1 MNISLQPLFLPFR
14 KNHWLQ
20 IGLILLLVLGLFYL
34 FAFPVFAAD
43 AADSQ
48 NGVTPDTVKS
58 IKSAGF
64 FSGILTYFED
74 ALKHA
79 GTRLQPFA
87 LTLGS
92 FLMMIQIGTTW
103 TLFEGQLRMFELIKE
118 IISFSFILFLI
129 LNFDTLADIF
139 IQGWQFFGG
148 TASGLFVTGTPVEAI
163 TNNPAYS
170 PSGLIDSGWAVVGNV
185 ITSALSIAHPIDS
198 LFILICGMGAYLGLV
213 FMALQVTITLIEYY
227 MVTSLGV
234 ILLPFGMLRYT
245 KFLYSQLV
253 KGFFTFGIKLMTV
266 YFICGLAGNVMTD
279 LGKIMK
285 ANNVQRDAEAIS
297 RASHGILNPEAIQP
311 ILDPSY
317 FQGKVNYGD
326 VLNFMLFYIIMG
338 YLVWKIPNLVSSM
351 VSGSPQMDAGSTL
364 RSAMGGVGMV
374 AAGMA
379 GTAHLA
385 GNVVGTWKA
394 TGAAD
399 GSGGGGGGSS
409 AVQAATS
416 VATGTPGGGGIPLSP
431 DGPTIQ
437 ANGMNVNPK
446 DISDQGNFDLAS
458 RVAADTTGGAGGD
471 SDSSP
476 SESAESTASSKA
488 GSDSSSSGSAESAA
502 SSKDG
507 SDSSPSASAAS
518 AALSKDGS
526 DSSPSESSESPKDGS
541 KDGKFNPWNESEKA
555 AKQAKEGNGAAATSA
570 VAEAAPRNSQSAP
583 SSSWARRAAPSSPEE
598 RAKSSHLGRFARAMV
613 LQGLAGSSL
622 VKHFQHG
629 LQESAYNA
637 SVADQMHNNLHQYL
651 TNPQGYRFHDD
662 GGDV

>member
-20 IGLILLLVLGLFYL
+20 IGLILFLVLGLFYL
-34 FAFPVFAAD
+34 FASPVFAAD

-48 NGVTPDTVKS
+48 NGVTPDTVTS
-58 IKSAGF
+58 IKSSGF
-64 FSGILTYFED
+64 FSGILTYFEG
-74 ALKHA
+74 ALKQA
-79 GTRLQPFA
+79 GKRLQPFA

-148 TASGLFVTGTPVEAI
+148 TASGLFFPGTPVEAI

-266 YFICGLAGNVMTD
+266 YFIAGLAGKVMTD

-285 ANNVQRDAEAIS
+285 ANNVQRDADAIVH
-297 RASHGILNPEAIQP
+297 ASHDILNKESVQL
-311 ILDPSY
+311 ILDPNY
-317 FQGKVNYGD
+317 FKGDVNYGD

-351 VSGSPQMDAGSTL
+351 VFGSPQMDAGSTL

-399 GSGGGGGGSS
+399 GSGGGGGGGNS

-416 VATGTPGGGGIPLSP
+416 VASGTSGGIPLSP
-431 DGPTIQ
+431 DGPASATQ
-437 ANGMNVNPK
+437 ANGMNGTSQN
-446 DISDQGNFDLAS
+446 S
-458 RVAADTTGGAGGD
+458 GGD
-471 SDSSP
+471 SGPSASLDFAASSNSSP
-476 SESAESTASSKA
+476 S
-488 GSDSSSSGSAESAA
+488 DSAA
-502 SSKDG
+502 SSNSG
-507 SDSSPSASAAS
+507 TSDSATSSN
-518 AALSKDGS
+518 DGQS
-526 DSSPSESSESPKDGS
+526 
-541 KDGKFNPWNESEKA
+541 NPGNESEKA
-555 AKQAKEGNGAAATSA
+555 TKQAEEGTNKAGAPASSAASSQA
-570 VAEAAPRNSQSAP
+570 QSAP

-613 LQGLAGSSL
+613 IQGLAGSSL

>member
-20 IGLILLLVLGLFYL
+20 IGLILFLVLGLFYL
-34 FAFPVFAAD
+34 FASPVFAAD

-64 FSGILTYFED
+64 FSGILTYFME

-79 GTRLQPFA
+79 GKRLQPFA

-103 TLFEGQLRMFELIKE
+103 TLYEGQLRMFELIKE

-129 LNFDTLADIF
+129 LNFDTLADTF
-139 IQGWQFFGG
+139 IQGWQYFGG
-148 TASGLFVTGTPVEAI
+148 IASGLFVTGTPVDAI
-163 TNNPAYS
+163 TKNPAYS
-170 PSGLIDSGWAVVGNV
+170 PSGLIDSGWAVVGHV
-185 ITSALSIAHPIDS
+185 ITSALSISHPIDS

-266 YFICGLAGNVMTD
+266 YFITGLAGKVMTD
-279 LGKIMK
+279 LGTIMAAKHEQDTANLIKAASGGMLNDDMAKII
-285 ANNVQRDAEAIS
+285 V
-297 RASHGILNPEAIQP
+297 NPN
-311 ILDPSY
+311 Y
-317 FQGKVNYGD
+317 FKGDVNYGD

-351 VSGSPQMDAGSTL
+351 VSGSPQMDAGLTL

-431 DGPTIQ
+431 DGPVTQ
-437 ANGMNVNPK
+437 ANGMNGTSQN
-446 DISDQGNFDLAS
+446 S
-458 RVAADTTGGAGGD
+458 GGD
-471 SDSSP
+471 SGP
-476 SESAESTASSKA
+476 SASL
-488 GSDSSSSGSAESAA
+488 DSAA
-502 SSKDG
+502 SSNSSPADSVASSNSDT
-507 SDSSPSASAAS
+507 SDSTTSSN
-518 AALSKDGS
+518 DGQS
-526 DSSPSESSESPKDGS
+526 
-541 KDGKFNPWNESEKA
+541 NPENESEKA
-555 AKQAKEGNGAAATSA
+555 TKQAEEGTNKEEAPVSS
-570 VAEAAPRNSQSAP
+570 AAPSSAKAAPSQAQSAP

-598 RAKSSHLGRFARAMV
+598 RAKSSHLGRFVRAMV

>member
-1 MNISLQPLFLPFR
+1 MNIFLQPLFLPFR

-20 IGLILLLVLGLFYL
+20 IGLILFLVLGLFYF
-34 FAFPVFAAD
+34 FAAPVFAAD

-48 NGVTPDTVKS
+48 NGVTPDTVTS
-58 IKSAGF
+58 IKSSGF
-64 FSGILTYFED
+64 FSGILTYFEG
-74 ALKHA
+74 ALKQA
-79 GTRLQPFA
+79 GKRLQPFA

-148 TASGLFVTGTPVEAI
+148 TASGLFFPGTPVEAI

-185 ITSALSIAHPIDS
+185 ITSALSITHPIDS

-266 YFICGLAGNVMTD
+266 YFIAGLAGKVMTD

-285 ANNVQRDAEAIS
+285 ANNVQRDAQAIVH
-297 RASHGILNPEAIQP
+297 ASHDILNEESVKV
-311 ILDPSY
+311 ILDPNY
-317 FQGKVNYGD
+317 FKGDVNYGD

-338 YLVWKIPNLVSSM
+338 YLVWKIPNLVSAM
-351 VSGSPQMDAGSTL
+351 VSGSPQLDAGSVL
-364 RSAMGGVGMV
+364 RSAIGGVGMA
-374 AAGMA
+374 AAGVAGAAA

-385 GNVVGTWKA
+385 GNVAGTWAA
-394 TGAAD
+394 TGAG
-399 GSGGGGGGSS
+399 GSGGAAGAGAGGTS

-416 VATGTPGGGGIPLSP
+416 VSSGTPGGIPLSP

-458 RVAADTTGGAGGD
+458 RIAADTTGGASDD
-471 SDSSP
+471 SDSST
-476 SESAESTASSKA
+476 S
-488 GSDSSSSGSAESAA
+488 ESAA
-502 SSKDG
+502 S
-507 SDSSPSASAAS
+507 
-518 AALSKDGS
+518 
-526 DSSPSESSESPKDGS
+526 S
-541 KDGKFNPWNESEKA
+541 KDGKFNPWNESEKT
-555 AKQAKEGNGAAATSA
+555 AKQAEEGTGATATTAPQGNAPAASSSGSDKPA
-570 VAEAAPRNSQSAP
+570 V
-583 SSSWARRAAPSSPEE
+583 SWARKAAPVSVSQGSDSAKDKDKP
-598 RAKSSHLGRFARAMV
+598 KSSHFRRFARAMV
-613 LQGLAGSSL
+613 LQGLAGSA
-622 VKHFQHG
+622 VVEHFQHG
-629 LQESAYNA
+629 LQESAYHAN
-637 SVADQMHNNLHQYL
+637 VIDQMHHDMHQYL
-651 TNPQGYRFHDD
+651 VDPKGYRFHDD

>member
-34 FAFPVFAAD
+34 FASPVFAAD
-43 AADSQ
+43 AADSS

-79 GTRLQPFA
+79 GKRLQPFA

-103 TLFEGQLRMFELIKE
+103 TLYEGQLRMFELIKE

-129 LNFDTLADIF
+129 LNFDTLADTF

-399 GSGGGGGGSS
+399 GSGGGGGGGSS

-416 VATGTPGGGGIPLSP
+416 VSTGTPGGGGIPLSP
-431 DGPTIQ
+431 EGPTIQ
-437 ANGMNVNPK
+437 ANGMNVNAK

-476 SESAESTASSKA
+476 SESAESAASSKN
-488 GSDSSSSGSAESAA
+488 GSDSSPSASAESVA

-507 SDSSPSASAAS
+507 SDSSPSKSAESAAS
-518 AALSKDGS
+518 
-526 DSSPSESSESPKDGS
+526 SE
-541 KDGKFNPWNESEKA
+541 DGKFNPWNESEKA

-583 SSSWARRAAPSSPEE
+583 STSWARRAAPSSPEE

>member
-20 IGLILLLVLGLFYL
+20 VSLILLVILGLCYF
-34 FAFPVFAAD
+34 FAFPAFAAD
-43 AADSQ
+43 PPSDGGA
-48 NGVTPDTVKS
+48 NPDTVKAIES
-58 IKSAGF
+58 SGF
-64 FSGILTYFED
+64 FSGILTYFMD
-74 ALKHA
+74 ALKQA
-79 GTRLQPFA
+79 GKRLQPFA

-103 TLFEGQLRMFELIKE
+103 TLYEGQLRMFELIKE

-129 LNFDTLADIF
+129 LNFDTLADTF

-148 TASGLFVTGTPVEAI
+148 IASGLFVTGTPVDAM
-163 TNNPAYS
+163 TKNPAYD
-170 PSGLIDSGWAVVGNV
+170 PSGLIDSGWAVVGHV
-185 ITSALSIAHPIDS
+185 ITSALSITHPIDS

-266 YFICGLAGNVMTD
+266 YFICGLAGHVMTG
-279 LGKIMK
+279 LGKIMV
-285 ANNVQRDAEAIS
+285 AQHEQATADRIVA
-297 RASHGILNPEAIQP
+297 ASGGMLNDDIAKIIVNP
-311 ILDPSY
+311 DY
-317 FQGKVNYGD
+317 FDKSVNYGD

-338 YLVWKIPNLVSSM
+338 YLVWKIPNLVSAM
-351 VSGSPQMDAGSTL
+351 VSGSPQMDAGSVL
-364 RSAMGGVGMV
+364 RSAIGGAGMV
-374 AAGMA
+374 AAGIA

-385 GNVVGTWKA
+385 GNVAGTWAA
-394 TGAAD
+394 TGT
-399 GSGGGGGGSS
+399 GSSGGAAGAAGGAGAGGTS

-416 VATGTPGGGGIPLSP
+416 VSPGTPGGIPLSP

-446 DISDQGNFDLAS
+446 NISD
-458 RVAADTTGGAGGD
+458 
-471 SDSSP
+471 
-476 SESAESTASSKA
+476 
-488 GSDSSSSGSAESAA
+488 
-502 SSKDG
+502 
-507 SDSSPSASAAS
+507 
-518 AALSKDGS
+518 
-526 DSSPSESSESPKDGS
+526 
-541 KDGKFNPWNESEKA
+541 
-555 AKQAKEGNGAAATSA
+555 
-570 VAEAAPRNSQSAP
+570 EAAPRNSQSAP

>member
-20 IGLILLLVLGLFYL
+20 VALILLVILGLCYF
-34 FAFPVFAAD
+34 FAFPAFAAD
-43 AADSQ
+43 TPSDGGA
-48 NGVTPDTVKS
+48 NPDTVKAIES
-58 IKSAGF
+58 SGF
-64 FSGILTYFED
+64 FSGILTYFMD
-74 ALKHA
+74 ALKQA
-79 GTRLQPFA
+79 GKRLQPFA

-103 TLFEGQLRMFELIKE
+103 TLYEGQLRMFELIKE

-129 LNFDTLADIF
+129 LNFDTLADTF

-148 TASGLFVTGTPVEAI
+148 IASGLFVTGTPVDAM
-163 TNNPAYS
+163 TKNPAYD
-170 PSGLIDSGWAVVGNV
+170 PSGLIDSGWAVVGHV
-185 ITSALSIAHPIDS
+185 ITSALSISHPIDS

-266 YFICGLAGNVMTD
+266 YFICGLAGHVMTG
-279 LGKIMK
+279 LGKIMV
-285 ANNVQRDAEAIS
+285 AQHEQ
-297 RASHGILNPEAIQP
+297 ASADRIVAASGGMLNKDIAKIIVNP
-311 ILDPSY
+311 DY
-317 FQGKVNYGD
+317 FDKSVNYGD

-351 VSGSPQMDAGSTL
+351 VSGSPQMDAGSAL
-364 RSAMGGVGMV
+364 RSAMGGAGMV
-374 AAGMA
+374 AAGVA

-399 GSGGGGGGSS
+399 GSGGGGSGGTS

-416 VATGTPGGGGIPLSP
+416 VSPGTPGGIPLSP
-431 DGPTIQ
+431 DGPATQ
-437 ANGMNVNPK
+437 ANGMNGTSQN
-446 DISDQGNFDLAS
+446 S
-458 RVAADTTGGAGGD
+458 GGD
-471 SDSSP
+471 SGP
-476 SESAESTASSKA
+476 SASL
-488 GSDSSSSGSAESAA
+488 DSAA
-502 SSKDG
+502 SSN
-507 SDSSPSASAAS
+507 SSPADSAAS
-518 AALSKDGS
+518 SNSDTS
-526 DSSPSESSESPKDGS
+526 DSTTSSNDGQS
-541 KDGKFNPWNESEKA
+541 NPENESEKA
-555 AKQAKEGNGAAATSA
+555 TKQTEEGTNKEEAPVSSAASSSAK
-570 VAEAAPRNSQSAP
+570 AAPSQAQSAP
-583 SSSWARRAAPSSPEE
+583 SSSWARRAAPSSPED

>member
-34 FAFPVFAAD
+34 FASPVFAAD
-43 AADSQ
+43 AADSS

-64 FSGILTYFED
+64 FSGVLTYFED

-79 GTRLQPFA
+79 GKRLQPFA

-129 LNFDTLADIF
+129 LNFDTLADTF

-399 GSGGGGGGSS
+399 GSGDGGGGGSS

-416 VATGTPGGGGIPLSP
+416 VSTGTPGGGGIPLSP
-431 DGPTIQ
+431 EGPTIQ

-446 DISDQGNFDLAS
+446 NISEQGNFDLAS

-476 SESAESTASSKA
+476 SGSAESAASSKG
-488 GSDSSSSGSAESAA
+488 GSDSSPSASAESAA

-507 SDSSPSASAAS
+507 SDSSPSASAES
-518 AALSKDGS
+518 AA
-526 DSSPSESSESPKDGS
+526 SSE
-541 KDGKFNPWNESEKA
+541 DGKFNPWNESEKA
-555 AKQAKEGNGAAATSA
+555 AKQAKEGNGAAATPA
-570 VAEAAPRNSQSAP
+570 VAQAAPRNSQSAP
-583 SSSWARRAAPSSPEE
+583 STSWARRAAPSSPEE

>member
-20 IGLILLLVLGLFYL
+20 IGLILLVLGLFYL
-34 FAFPVFAAD
+34 FASPVFAAD

-64 FSGILTYFED
+64 FSGILTYFEG
-74 ALKHA
+74 ALKDA
-79 GTRLQPFA
+79 GKRLQPFA

-103 TLFEGQLRMFELIKE
+103 TLYEGQLRMFELIKE

-148 TASGLFVTGTPVEAI
+148 TASGLFFPGTPVEAI

-266 YFICGLAGNVMTD
+266 YFICGLAGKVMTD

-285 ANNVQRDAEAIS
+285 ANNVQRDADAIVH
-297 RASHGILNPEAIQP
+297 ASQGILNKESVKV
-311 ILDPSY
+311 ILDPNY
-317 FQGKVNYGD
+317 FKGDVNYGD

-399 GSGGGGGGSS
+399 GSGGGGGGGSS

-458 RVAADTTGGAGGD
+458 RIASDTTGGAGGD

-476 SESAESTASSKA
+476 SESAESAASSKG

-502 SSKDG
+502 SS
-507 SDSSPSASAAS
+507 
-518 AALSKDGS
+518 
-526 DSSPSESSESPKDGS
+526 KDGS

-555 AKQAKEGNGAAATSA
+555 AKQAKEGNGAAATPA

-598 RAKSSHLGRFARAMV
+598 RAKSSHFGRFARAMV

>member
-20 IGLILLLVLGLFYL
+20 VALILLVILGLCYF
-34 FAFPVFAAD
+34 FAFPAFAAD
-43 AADSQ
+43 TPSDGGA
-48 NGVTPDTVKS
+48 NPDTVKAIES
-58 IKSAGF
+58 SGF
-64 FSGILTYFED
+64 FSGILTYFMD
-74 ALKHA
+74 ALKQA
-79 GTRLQPFA
+79 GKRLQPFA

-103 TLFEGQLRMFELIKE
+103 TLYEGQLRMFELIKE

-129 LNFDTLADIF
+129 LNFDTLADTF

-148 TASGLFVTGTPVEAI
+148 IASGLFVTGTPVDAM
-163 TNNPAYS
+163 TQNPAYD
-170 PSGLIDSGWAVVGNV
+170 PSGLIDSGWAVVGHV
-185 ITSALSIAHPIDS
+185 ITSALSISHPIDS

-266 YFICGLAGNVMTD
+266 YFICGLAGHVMTG
-279 LGKIMK
+279 LGKIMVAQHEQAT
-285 ANNVQRDAEAIS
+285 ANRIVA
-297 RASHGILNPEAIQP
+297 ASGGMLNEDMAKIIVNP
-311 ILDPSY
+311 DY
-317 FQGKVNYGD
+317 FDKSVNYGD

-338 YLVWKIPNLVSSM
+338 YLVWKIPNLVSAM
-351 VSGSPQMDAGSTL
+351 VSGSPQMDAGSVL
-364 RSAMGGVGMV
+364 RSAIGGAGMV
-374 AAGMA
+374 AAGVA
-379 GTAHLA
+379 GAAHVA
-385 GNVVGTWKA
+385 GNVAGTWAA
-394 TGAAD
+394 TGVG
-399 GSGGGGGGSS
+399 GSGGAGGAGAGGNS

-416 VATGTPGGGGIPLSP
+416 VSPGTSGTPGGIPLSP

-437 ANGMNVNPK
+437 ANGMNANPK

-458 RVAADTTGGAGGD
+458 RIASDTTGGAGGD
-471 SDSSP
+471 SDSST
-476 SESAESTASSKA
+476 S
-488 GSDSSSSGSAESAA
+488 ESAA

-507 SDSSPSASAAS
+507 
-518 AALSKDGS
+518 
-526 DSSPSESSESPKDGS
+526 
-541 KDGKFNPWNESEKA
+541 KFNPLNESEKT
-555 AKQAKEGNGAAATSA
+555 AKQAEEGTGATATTASVAAPAAAK
-570 VAEAAPRNSQSAP
+570 AAPSQAKSAP

-598 RAKSSHLGRFARAMV
+598 RARSSHLGRFARAMV
-613 LQGLAGSSL
+613 LQGLAGSGL

-637 SVADQMHNNLHQYL
+637 GVADQIHNNLHEYL

>member
-20 IGLILLLVLGLFYL
+20 IGLILFLVLGLFYL
-34 FAFPVFAAD
+34 FASPVFAAD

-48 NGVTPDTVKS
+48 NGVTPDTVTS

-64 FSGILTYFED
+64 FSGILTYFEG
-74 ALKHA
+74 ALKDA
-79 GTRLQPFA
+79 GKRLQPFA

-103 TLFEGQLRMFELIKE
+103 TLYEGQLRMFELIKE

-129 LNFDTLADIF
+129 LNFDTLADTF

-148 TASGLFVTGTPVEAI
+148 IASGLFFPGTPVEAI

-266 YFICGLAGNVMTD
+266 YFIAGLAGKVMTD

-297 RASHGILNPEAIQP
+297 RASHGILSPEAVQP

-351 VSGSPQMDAGSTL
+351 VSGSPQMDAGSAL
-364 RSAMGGVGMV
+364 RSAMGGAGMV

-399 GSGGGGGGSS
+399 GSGGGGSGGTS

-416 VATGTPGGGGIPLSP
+416 VSPGTPGGIPLSP
-431 DGPTIQ
+431 DGPATQ
-437 ANGMNVNPK
+437 ANGMNGTSQN
-446 DISDQGNFDLAS
+446 S
-458 RVAADTTGGAGGD
+458 GGD
-471 SDSSP
+471 SGP
-476 SESAESTASSKA
+476 SASL
-488 GSDSSSSGSAESAA
+488 DSAA
-502 SSKDG
+502 SSN
-507 SDSSPSASAAS
+507 SSPADSAAS
-518 AALSKDGS
+518 SNSDTS
-526 DSSPSESSESPKDGS
+526 DSTTSSNDGQS
-541 KDGKFNPWNESEKA
+541 NPENESEKA
-555 AKQAKEGNGAAATSA
+555 TKQAEEGTNKEEAPVSS
-570 VAEAAPRNSQSAP
+570 AAPSSAKAAPSQAQSAP
-583 SSSWARRAAPSSPEE
+583 PSSWARRAAPSSPEE

>member
-1 MNISLQPLFLPFR
+1 MNISFQPLFLPFR

-20 IGLILLLVLGLFYL
+20 IGLILFLVLGLFYL
-34 FAFPVFAAD
+34 FASPVFAAD

-48 NGVTPDTVKS
+48 NGVTPDTVTS
-58 IKSAGF
+58 IKSSGF
-64 FSGILTYFED
+64 FSGILTYFEE
-74 ALKHA
+74 ALKQA
-79 GTRLQPFA
+79 GKRLQPFA

-148 TASGLFVTGTPVEAI
+148 TASGLFFPGTPVEAI

-266 YFICGLAGNVMTD
+266 YFIAGLAGKVMTD

-285 ANNVQRDAEAIS
+285 ANNVQRDADAIVH
-297 RASHGILNPEAIQP
+297 ASQGILNKESVQV
-311 ILDPSY
+311 ILDPNY
-317 FQGKVNYGD
+317 FKGDVNYGD

-338 YLVWKIPNLVSSM
+338 YLVWKIPNLVSAM
-351 VSGSPQMDAGSTL
+351 VSGSPQMDAGSVL
-364 RSAMGGVGMV
+364 RSAIGGAGMV
-374 AAGMA
+374 AAGIA

-385 GNVVGTWKA
+385 GNVAGTWAA
-394 TGAAD
+394 TGT
-399 GSGGGGGGSS
+399 GSSGGAAGAAGGAGAGGTS

-416 VATGTPGGGGIPLSP
+416 VSPGTPGGIPLSP

-437 ANGMNVNPK
+437 ANGMNINPK

-458 RVAADTTGGAGGD
+458 RIAADTTGGAGDD
-471 SDSSP
+471 SDSST
-476 SESAESTASSKA
+476 S
-488 GSDSSSSGSAESAA
+488 ESAA
-502 SSKDG
+502 S
-507 SDSSPSASAAS
+507 
-518 AALSKDGS
+518 
-526 DSSPSESSESPKDGS
+526 S
-541 KDGKFNPWNESEKA
+541 KDGKFNPWNESEKLS
-555 AKQAKEGNGAAATSA
+555 KQIEEGTGATVTTASAAAPAPQGNATAASSSGTDKPA
-570 VAEAAPRNSQSAP
+570 V
-583 SSSWARRAAPSSPEE
+583 SWARKPAPVSQGSDSAKDKDKP
-598 RAKSSHLGRFARAMV
+598 KSSHFGRFARAMV
-613 LQGLAGSSL
+613 LQGVAGSGL
-622 VKHFQHG
+622 VQHFQHG
-629 LQESAYNA
+629 LQESAYHAN
-637 SVADQMHNNLHQYL
+637 VVDQMYYDMHQYL
-651 TNPQGYRFHDD
+651 VDPKGYRFHDD

>member
-20 IGLILLLVLGLFYL
+20 IGLILFLVLGLFYL
-34 FAFPVFAAD
+34 FASPVFAAD

-64 FSGILTYFED
+64 FSGILTYFME

-79 GTRLQPFA
+79 GKRLQPFA

-103 TLFEGQLRMFELIKE
+103 TLYEGQLRMFELIKE

-129 LNFDTLADIF
+129 LNFDTLADTF
-139 IQGWQFFGG
+139 IQGWQYFGG
-148 TASGLFVTGTPVEAI
+148 IASGLFVTGTPVDAI
-163 TNNPAYS
+163 TKNPAYS
-170 PSGLIDSGWAVVGNV
+170 PSGLIDSGWAVVGHV
-185 ITSALSIAHPIDS
+185 ITSALSISHPIDS

-266 YFICGLAGNVMTD
+266 YFITGLAGKVMTD
-279 LGKIMK
+279 LGTIMAAKHEQDTANLIKAASGGMLNDDMAKII
-285 ANNVQRDAEAIS
+285 V
-297 RASHGILNPEAIQP
+297 NPN
-311 ILDPSY
+311 Y
-317 FQGKVNYGD
+317 FKGDVNYGD

-431 DGPTIQ
+431 DGPVTQ
-437 ANGMNVNPK
+437 ANGMNGTSQN
-446 DISDQGNFDLAS
+446 S
-458 RVAADTTGGAGGD
+458 GGD
-471 SDSSP
+471 SGP
-476 SESAESTASSKA
+476 SASL
-488 GSDSSSSGSAESAA
+488 DSAA
-502 SSKDG
+502 SSNSSPADSVASSNSDT
-507 SDSSPSASAAS
+507 SDSTTSSN
-518 AALSKDGS
+518 DGQS
-526 DSSPSESSESPKDGS
+526 
-541 KDGKFNPWNESEKA
+541 NPENESEKA
-555 AKQAKEGNGAAATSA
+555 TKQAEEGTNKEEAPVSS
-570 VAEAAPRNSQSAP
+570 AAPSSAKAAPSQAQSAP

-598 RAKSSHLGRFARAMV
+598 RAKSSHLGRFVRAMV

>member
-20 IGLILLLVLGLFYL
+20 VSLILLVILGLCYF
-34 FAFPVFAAD
+34 FAFPAFAAD
-43 AADSQ
+43 TPTDGGA
-48 NGVTPDTVKS
+48 NPDTVKAIES
-58 IKSAGF
+58 SGF
-64 FSGILTYFED
+64 FSGILTYFMD
-74 ALKHA
+74 ALKQA
-79 GTRLQPFA
+79 GKRLQPFA

-103 TLFEGQLRMFELIKE
+103 TLYEGQLRMFELIKE

-129 LNFDTLADIF
+129 LNFDTLADTF

-148 TASGLFVTGTPVEAI
+148 IASGLFVTGTPVEAM
-163 TNNPAYS
+163 TKNPAYD
-170 PSGLIDSGWAVVGNV
+170 PSGLIDSGWAVVGHV
-185 ITSALSIAHPIDS
+185 ITSALSISHPIDS

-266 YFICGLAGNVMTD
+266 YFICGLAGHVMTG
-279 LGKIMK
+279 LGKIMVAK
-285 ANNVQRDAEAIS
+285 HEQATSDSIVA
-297 RASHGILNPEAIQP
+297 ASGGMLNDDIAKIIVNP
-311 ILDPSY
+311 DY
-317 FQGKVNYGD
+317 FDKSVNYGD

-338 YLVWKIPNLVSSM
+338 YLVWKIPNLVSAM
-351 VSGSPQMDAGSTL
+351 VSGSPQMDAGSVL
-364 RSAMGGVGMV
+364 RSAIGGAGMV
-374 AAGMA
+374 AAGVAGAAA

-385 GNVVGTWKA
+385 GNVAGTWAA
-394 TGAAD
+394 TGAS
-399 GSGGGGGGSS
+399 GSGGGDNS

-416 VATGTPGGGGIPLSP
+416 VASGTSGGIPLSP
-431 DGPTIQ
+431 DGPATQ
-437 ANGMNVNPK
+437 ANGMNGTSQN
-446 DISDQGNFDLAS
+446 S
-458 RVAADTTGGAGGD
+458 GGD
-471 SDSSP
+471 SGP
-476 SESAESTASSKA
+476 SASL
-488 GSDSSSSGSAESAA
+488 DSAA
-502 SSKDG
+502 SSN
-507 SDSSPSASAAS
+507 SSPADSAAS
-518 AALSKDGS
+518 SNSGTS
-526 DSSPSESSESPKDGS
+526 DSAASSNSGTSDSATSSNDGQS
-541 KDGKFNPWNESEKA
+541 NPGNESEKA
-555 AKQAKEGNGAAATSA
+555 TKQAEEGTNKAGAPASS
-570 VAEAAPRNSQSAP
+570 AAPSSAKAAPSQAQSAS

>member
-20 IGLILLLVLGLFYL
+20 IGLILFLVLGLFYL
-34 FAFPVFAAD
+34 FASPVFAAD

-48 NGVTPDTVKS
+48 NGVTPDTVTS
-58 IKSAGF
+58 IKSSGF
-64 FSGILTYFED
+64 FSGILTYFEG
-74 ALKHA
+74 ALKQA
-79 GTRLQPFA
+79 GKRLQPFA

-148 TASGLFVTGTPVEAI
+148 TASGLFFPGTPVEAI

-170 PSGLIDSGWAVVGNV
+170 PSGLIDSGWAVVGHV
-185 ITSALSIAHPIDS
+185 ITSALSISHPIDS

-266 YFICGLAGNVMTD
+266 YFIAGLAGKVMTD

-285 ANNVQRDAEAIS
+285 ANNVQRDADAIVH
-297 RASHGILNPEAIQP
+297 ASHDILNKESVQL
-311 ILDPSY
+311 ILDPNY
-317 FQGKVNYGD
+317 FKGDVNYGD

-338 YLVWKIPNLVSSM
+338 YLVWKIPNLVSAM
-351 VSGSPQMDAGSTL
+351 VSGSPQMDARGVL
-364 RSAMGGVGMV
+364 GSAMAGAGLV
-374 AAGMA
+374 AAGVA

-385 GNVVGTWKA
+385 GNVAGTWAA
-394 TGAAD
+394 TGAG
-399 GSGGGGGGSS
+399 GSGGVAGAAGGTGGGGTS

-416 VATGTPGGGGIPLSP
+416 VSSATPGGGGIPLSP

-437 ANGMNVNPK
+437 ANGMNINPK
-446 DISDQGNFDLAS
+446 NISDQGNFDLAS
-458 RVAADTTGGAGGD
+458 RVAADTTGGASGD
-471 SDSSP
+471 SDSSTF
-476 SESAESTASSKA
+476 ES
-488 GSDSSSSGSAESAA
+488 ESAA
-502 SSKDG
+502 S
-507 SDSSPSASAAS
+507 
-518 AALSKDGS
+518 
-526 DSSPSESSESPKDGS
+526 S

-555 AKQAKEGNGAAATSA
+555 AKKAEEGTGATATTASP
-570 VAEAAPRNSQSAP
+570 AAPAP
-583 SSSWARRAAPSSPEE
+583 QGNAPAASSSGSDKPAVSWARKAAPVSQGSDSAKDKDKP
-598 RAKSSHLGRFARAMV
+598 KSSHFGRFARAMV
-613 LQGLAGSSL
+613 LQGLAGSGL
-622 VKHFQHG
+622 VQHFQHG
-629 LQESAYNA
+629 LQESAYHAN
-637 SVADQMHNNLHQYL
+637 VVDQMHYDMHQYL
-651 TNPQGYRFHDD
+651 VDPKGYKFHDD

>member
-20 IGLILLLVLGLFYL
+20 VSLILLVILGLCYF
-34 FAFPVFAAD
+34 FAFPAFAAD
-43 AADSQ
+43 TPTDGGA
-48 NGVTPDTVKS
+48 NPDTVKAIES
-58 IKSAGF
+58 SGF
-64 FSGILTYFED
+64 FSGILTYFMD
-74 ALKHA
+74 ALKQA
-79 GTRLQPFA
+79 GKRLQPFA

-103 TLFEGQLRMFELIKE
+103 TLYEGQLRMFELIKE

-129 LNFDTLADIF
+129 LNFDTLADTF

-148 TASGLFVTGTPVEAI
+148 IASGLFVTGTPVEAM
-163 TNNPAYS
+163 TKNPAYD
-170 PSGLIDSGWAVVGNV
+170 PSGLIDSGWAVVGHV
-185 ITSALSIAHPIDS
+185 ITSALSISHPIDS

-266 YFICGLAGNVMTD
+266 YFICGLAGHVMTG
-279 LGKIMK
+279 LGKIMVAK
-285 ANNVQRDAEAIS
+285 HEQATSDSIVA
-297 RASHGILNPEAIQP
+297 ASGGMLNDDIAKIIVNP
-311 ILDPSY
+311 DY
-317 FQGKVNYGD
+317 FDKSVNYGD

-338 YLVWKIPNLVSSM
+338 YLVWKIPNLVSAM
-351 VSGSPQMDAGSTL
+351 VSGSPQMDAGSVL
-364 RSAMGGVGMV
+364 RSAIGGAGMV
-374 AAGMA
+374 AAGVAGAAA

-385 GNVVGTWKA
+385 GNVAGTWAA
-394 TGAAD
+394 TGAS
-399 GSGGGGGGSS
+399 GSGGGDNS

-416 VATGTPGGGGIPLSP
+416 VASGTSGGIPLSP
-431 DGPTIQ
+431 DGPATQ
-437 ANGMNVNPK
+437 ANGMNGTSQN
-446 DISDQGNFDLAS
+446 S
-458 RVAADTTGGAGGD
+458 GGD
-471 SDSSP
+471 SGP
-476 SESAESTASSKA
+476 SASL
-488 GSDSSSSGSAESAA
+488 DSAA
-502 SSKDG
+502 SSN
-507 SDSSPSASAAS
+507 SSPADSVASSNSDTSDSAAS
-518 AALSKDGS
+518 SNSGTS
-526 DSSPSESSESPKDGS
+526 DSATSSNDGQS
-541 KDGKFNPWNESEKA
+541 NPGNESEKA
-555 AKQAKEGNGAAATSA
+555 TKQAEEGTNKAGTPASS
-570 VAEAAPRNSQSAP
+570 AAPSSAKAAPSQAQSAS

>member
-20 IGLILLLVLGLFYL
+20 VSLILLVILGLCYF
-34 FAFPVFAAD
+34 FAFPAFAAD
-43 AADSQ
+43 TPTDGGA
-48 NGVTPDTVKS
+48 NPDTVKAIES
-58 IKSAGF
+58 SGF
-64 FSGILTYFED
+64 FSGILTYFMD
-74 ALKHA
+74 ALKQA
-79 GTRLQPFA
+79 GKRLQPFA

-103 TLFEGQLRMFELIKE
+103 TLYEGQLRMFELIKE

-129 LNFDTLADIF
+129 LNFDTLADTF

-148 TASGLFVTGTPVEAI
+148 IASGLFVTGTPVEAM
-163 TNNPAYS
+163 TKNPAYD
-170 PSGLIDSGWAVVGNV
+170 PSGLIDSGWAVVGHV
-185 ITSALSIAHPIDS
+185 ITSALSISHPIDS

-266 YFICGLAGNVMTD
+266 YFICGLAGHVMTG
-279 LGKIMK
+279 LGKIMVAK
-285 ANNVQRDAEAIS
+285 HEQATSDSIVA
-297 RASHGILNPEAIQP
+297 ASGGMLNDDIAKIIVNP
-311 ILDPSY
+311 DY
-317 FQGKVNYGD
+317 FDKSVNYGD

-338 YLVWKIPNLVSSM
+338 YLVWKIPNLVSAM
-351 VSGSPQMDAGSTL
+351 VSGSPQMDAGSVL
-364 RSAMGGVGMV
+364 RSAIGGAGMV
-374 AAGMA
+374 AAGVAGAAA

-385 GNVVGTWKA
+385 GNVAGTWAA
-394 TGAAD
+394 TGAS
-399 GSGGGGGGSS
+399 GSGGGDNS

-416 VATGTPGGGGIPLSP
+416 VASGTSGGIPLSP
-431 DGPTIQ
+431 DGPATQ
-437 ANGMNVNPK
+437 ANGMNGTSQN
-446 DISDQGNFDLAS
+446 S
-458 RVAADTTGGAGGD
+458 GGD
-471 SDSSP
+471 SGP
-476 SESAESTASSKA
+476 SASL
-488 GSDSSSSGSAESAA
+488 DSAA
-502 SSKDG
+502 SSN
-507 SDSSPSASAAS
+507 SSPADSAAS
-518 AALSKDGS
+518 SNSDTS
-526 DSSPSESSESPKDGS
+526 DSAASSNSGTSDSATSSNDGQS
-541 KDGKFNPWNESEKA
+541 NPGNESEKA
-555 AKQAKEGNGAAATSA
+555 TKQAEEGTNKAGAPASS
-570 VAEAAPRNSQSAP
+570 AAPSSAKAAPSQAQSAS

>member
-20 IGLILLLVLGLFYL
+20 VSLILLVILGLCYF
-34 FAFPVFAAD
+34 FAFPAFAAD
-43 AADSQ
+43 TPTDGGA
-48 NGVTPDTVKS
+48 NPDTVKAIES
-58 IKSAGF
+58 SGF
-64 FSGILTYFED
+64 FSGILTYFMD
-74 ALKHA
+74 ALKQA
-79 GTRLQPFA
+79 GKRLQPFA

-103 TLFEGQLRMFELIKE
+103 TLYEGQLRMFELIKE

-129 LNFDTLADIF
+129 LNFDTLADTF

-148 TASGLFVTGTPVEAI
+148 IASGLFVTGTPVEAM
-163 TNNPAYS
+163 TKNPAYD
-170 PSGLIDSGWAVVGNV
+170 PSGLIDSGWAVVGHV
-185 ITSALSIAHPIDS
+185 ITSALSISHPIDS

-266 YFICGLAGNVMTD
+266 YFICGLAGHVMTG
-279 LGKIMK
+279 LGKIMVAK
-285 ANNVQRDAEAIS
+285 HEQATSDSIVA
-297 RASHGILNPEAIQP
+297 ASGGMLNDDIAKIIVNP
-311 ILDPSY
+311 DY
-317 FQGKVNYGD
+317 FDKSVNYGD

-338 YLVWKIPNLVSSM
+338 YLVWKIPNLVSAM
-351 VSGSPQMDAGSTL
+351 VSGSPQMDAGSVL
-364 RSAMGGVGMV
+364 RSAIGGAGMV
-374 AAGMA
+374 AAGVAGAAA

-385 GNVVGTWKA
+385 GNVAGTWAA
-394 TGAAD
+394 TGAS
-399 GSGGGGGGSS
+399 GSGGGDNS

-416 VATGTPGGGGIPLSP
+416 VASGTSGGIPLSP
-431 DGPTIQ
+431 DGPATQ
-437 ANGMNVNPK
+437 ANGMNGTSQN
-446 DISDQGNFDLAS
+446 S
-458 RVAADTTGGAGGD
+458 GGD
-471 SDSSP
+471 SGP
-476 SESAESTASSKA
+476 SASL
-488 GSDSSSSGSAESAA
+488 DSAA
-502 SSKDG
+502 SSN
-507 SDSSPSASAAS
+507 SSPADSAAS
-518 AALSKDGS
+518 SNSGTS
-526 DSSPSESSESPKDGS
+526 DSATSSNDGQS
-541 KDGKFNPWNESEKA
+541 NPGNESEKA
-555 AKQAKEGNGAAATSA
+555 TKQAEEGTNKAGAPASS
-570 VAEAAPRNSQSAP
+570 AAPSSAKAAPSQAQSAS

>member
-1 MNISLQPLFLPFR
+1 MNISFQPLFLPFR

-20 IGLILLLVLGLFYL
+20 IGLILFLVLGLFYL
-34 FAFPVFAAD
+34 FASPVFAAD

-48 NGVTPDTVKS
+48 NGVTPDTVTS
-58 IKSAGF
+58 IKSSGF
-64 FSGILTYFED
+64 FSGILTYFEE
-74 ALKHA
+74 ALKQA
-79 GTRLQPFA
+79 GKRLQPFA

-148 TASGLFVTGTPVEAI
+148 TASGLFFPGTPVEAI

-266 YFICGLAGNVMTD
+266 YFIAGLAGKVMTD

-285 ANNVQRDAEAIS
+285 ANNVQRDADAIVH
-297 RASHGILNPEAIQP
+297 ASQGILNKESVQV
-311 ILDPSY
+311 ILDPNY
-317 FQGKVNYGD
+317 FKGDVNYGD

-338 YLVWKIPNLVSSM
+338 YLVWKIPNLVSAM
-351 VSGSPQMDAGSTL
+351 VSGSPQMDAGSVL
-364 RSAMGGVGMV
+364 RSAIGGAGMV
-374 AAGMA
+374 AAGIA

-385 GNVVGTWKA
+385 GNVAGTWAA
-394 TGAAD
+394 TGAG
-399 GSGGGGGGSS
+399 GSGGAAGGAGAGGNS

-416 VATGTPGGGGIPLSP
+416 VSPGTPGTPGGIPLSP

-437 ANGMNVNPK
+437 DNGMNVNPK

-458 RVAADTTGGAGGD
+458 RIAADTTGGAGSD
-471 SDSSP
+471 SDSST
-476 SESAESTASSKA
+476 S
-488 GSDSSSSGSAESAA
+488 ESAA
-502 SSKDG
+502 S
-507 SDSSPSASAAS
+507 
-518 AALSKDGS
+518 
-526 DSSPSESSESPKDGS
+526 S
-541 KDGKFNPWNESEKA
+541 KDGKFNPWNESEKTTKQAEEGTGATATTASAAAPAA
-555 AKQAKEGNGAAATSA
+555 AKAAPSQAK
-570 VAEAAPRNSQSAP
+570 SAP
-583 SSSWARRAAPSSPEE
+583 PSSWARRAAPSSPEE
-598 RAKSSHLGRFARAMV
+598 RARSSHLGRFARAMV
-613 LQGLAGSSL
+613 LQGLAGSGL

-637 SVADQMHNNLHQYL
+637 GVADQIHNNLHEYL

>member
-20 IGLILLLVLGLFYL
+20 IGLMLFLVLGLFYL
-34 FAFPVFAAD
+34 FASPVFAAD

-48 NGVTPDTVKS
+48 NSVTPDTVTS
-58 IKSAGF
+58 IKSSGF
-64 FSGILTYFED
+64 FSGILTYFEG
-74 ALKHA
+74 ALKQA
-79 GTRLQPFA
+79 GKRLQPFA

-148 TASGLFVTGTPVEAI
+148 TASGLFFPGTPVEAI

-185 ITSALSIAHPIDS
+185 ITSALSISHPIDS

-266 YFICGLAGNVMTD
+266 YFIAGLAGKVMTD

-285 ANNVQRDAEAIS
+285 ADQTQRTAQGIADAS
-297 RASHGILNPEAIQP
+297 QGILNAESVKLVI
-311 ILDPSY
+311 DPDY
-317 FQGKVNYGD
+317 FKGNVDYGD

-338 YLVWKIPNLVSSM
+338 YLVWKIPNLVSAM
-351 VSGSPQMDAGSTL
+351 VSGSPQMDAGSVL
-364 RSAMGGVGMV
+364 RSAIGGAGMV
-374 AAGMA
+374 AAGVAGAAA

-385 GNVVGTWKA
+385 GNVAGTWAA
-394 TGAAD
+394 TGAS
-399 GSGGGGGGSS
+399 GSGGGDNS

-416 VATGTPGGGGIPLSP
+416 VASGTSGGIPLSP
-431 DGPTIQ
+431 DGPATQ
-437 ANGMNVNPK
+437 ANGMNGTSQN
-446 DISDQGNFDLAS
+446 S
-458 RVAADTTGGAGGD
+458 GGD
-471 SDSSP
+471 SGP
-476 SESAESTASSKA
+476 SASL
-488 GSDSSSSGSAESAA
+488 DSAA
-502 SSKDG
+502 SSN
-507 SDSSPSASAAS
+507 SSPADSAAS
-518 AALSKDGS
+518 SNSDTS
-526 DSSPSESSESPKDGS
+526 DSAASSNSGTSDSATSSNDGQS
-541 KDGKFNPWNESEKA
+541 NPGNESEKA
-555 AKQAKEGNGAAATSA
+555 TKQAEEGTKKAGAPASS
-570 VAEAAPRNSQSAP
+570 AAPSSAKAAPSQAQSAS

>member
-20 IGLILLLVLGLFYL
+20 IGLILFLVLGLFYL
-34 FAFPVFAAD
+34 FASPVFAAD

-48 NGVTPDTVKS
+48 NGVTPDTVTS

-64 FSGILTYFED
+64 FSGILTYFEG
-74 ALKHA
+74 ALKDA
-79 GTRLQPFA
+79 GKRLQPFA

-103 TLFEGQLRMFELIKE
+103 TLYEGQLRMFELIKE

-129 LNFDTLADIF
+129 LNFDTLADTF

-148 TASGLFVTGTPVEAI
+148 IASGLFFPGTPVEAI

-266 YFICGLAGNVMTD
+266 YFIAGLAGKVMTD

-297 RASHGILNPEAIQP
+297 RASHGILSPEAVQP

-351 VSGSPQMDAGSTL
+351 VSGSPQMDAGSAL
-364 RSAMGGVGMV
+364 RSAMGGAGMV

-399 GSGGGGGGSS
+399 GSGGGGSGGTS

-416 VATGTPGGGGIPLSP
+416 VSPGTPGGIPLSP
-431 DGPTIQ
+431 DGPATQ
-437 ANGMNVNPK
+437 ANGMNGTSQN
-446 DISDQGNFDLAS
+446 S
-458 RVAADTTGGAGGD
+458 GGD
-471 SDSSP
+471 SGP
-476 SESAESTASSKA
+476 SASL
-488 GSDSSSSGSAESAA
+488 DSAA
-502 SSKDG
+502 SSN
-507 SDSSPSASAAS
+507 SSPADSAAS
-518 AALSKDGS
+518 SNSDTS
-526 DSSPSESSESPKDGS
+526 DSTTSSNDGQS
-541 KDGKFNPWNESEKA
+541 NPENESEKA
-555 AKQAKEGNGAAATSA
+555 TKQAEEGTNKEEAPVSS
-570 VAEAAPRNSQSAP
+570 AAPSSAKAAPSQAQSAP
-583 SSSWARRAAPSSPEE
+583 PSSWARRAAPSSPEE

-651 TNPQGYRFHDD
+651 TNPQGYRFYDD

>member
-1 MNISLQPLFLPFR
+1 MNISLRPLFLPFR

-20 IGLILLLVLGLFYL
+20 IGLILFLVLGLFYL
-34 FAFPVFAAD
+34 FVSPVFAAD

-48 NGVTPDTVKS
+48 NSVTPDTVKS

-64 FSGILTYFED
+64 FSGILTYFMD

-79 GTRLQPFA
+79 GKRLQPFA

-103 TLFEGQLRMFELIKE
+103 TLYEGQLRMFELIKE

-148 TASGLFVTGTPVEAI
+148 TASGLFFPGTPVEAI

-266 YFICGLAGNVMTD
+266 YFICGLAGKVMTD

-285 ANNVQRDAEAIS
+285 ANNVQRDADAIVQ
-297 RASHGILNPEAIQP
+297 ASHQILNKESVQL
-311 ILDPSY
+311 ILDPDY
-317 FQGKVNYGD
+317 FKGDVNYGD

-364 RSAMGGVGMV
+364 RSAIGGVGMA

-399 GSGGGGGGSS
+399 GSGGGGGGGSS

-446 DISDQGNFDLAS
+446 DISDQGNFDLSS
-458 RVAADTTGGAGGD
+458 RIAADTTGGAGGD
-471 SDSSP
+471 SDSSS
-476 SESAESTASSKA
+476 SESAESAVSSKGGSDSGPSASAESAASSKA
-488 GSDSSSSGSAESAA
+488 GSDSSPSGSAA
-502 SSKDG
+502 SSK
-507 SDSSPSASAAS
+507 P
-518 AALSKDGS
+518 
-526 DSSPSESSESPKDGS
+526 GS
-541 KDGKFNPWNESEKA
+541 KDGKFNPWNESEKT
-555 AKQAKEGNGAAATSA
+555 AKQAKEDTGATATSA

-583 SSSWARRAAPSSPEE
+583 STSWVRRAAPSSPEE

>member
-20 IGLILLLVLGLFYL
+20 VALILLVILGLCYF
-34 FAFPVFAAD
+34 FAFPAFAAD
-43 AADSQ
+43 TPSDGGA
-48 NGVTPDTVKS
+48 NPDTVKAIES
-58 IKSAGF
+58 SGF
-64 FSGILTYFED
+64 FSGILTYFMD
-74 ALKHA
+74 ALKQA
-79 GTRLQPFA
+79 GKRLQPFA

-103 TLFEGQLRMFELIKE
+103 TLYEGQLRMFELIKE

-129 LNFDTLADIF
+129 LNFDTLADTF

-148 TASGLFVTGTPVEAI
+148 IASGLFVTGTPVDAM
-163 TNNPAYS
+163 TKNPAYD
-170 PSGLIDSGWAVVGNV
+170 PSGLIDSGWAVVGHV
-185 ITSALSIAHPIDS
+185 ITSALSISHPIDS

-266 YFICGLAGNVMTD
+266 YFICGLAGHVMTG
-279 LGKIMK
+279 LGKIMVAQHEQAT
-285 ANNVQRDAEAIS
+285 ANRIVA
-297 RASHGILNPEAIQP
+297 ASGGMLNDDIAQIIVNP
-311 ILDPSY
+311 DY
-317 FQGKVNYGD
+317 FDKSVNYGD

-338 YLVWKIPNLVSSM
+338 YLVWKIPNLVSAM
-351 VSGSPQMDAGSTL
+351 VSGSPQMDAGSVL
-364 RSAMGGVGMV
+364 RSAIGGAGMV

-379 GTAHLA
+379 GAAHVA
-385 GNVVGTWKA
+385 GNVAGTWAA
-394 TGAAD
+394 TGAG
-399 GSGGGGGGSS
+399 GSGGAGSAGGAGAGGTS

-416 VATGTPGGGGIPLSP
+416 VSSGTPGGGGIPLSP
-431 DGPTIQ
+431 EGPTIQ
-437 ANGMNVNPK
+437 ANGMNGNPK

-471 SDSSP
+471 SDSST
-476 SESAESTASSKA
+476 S
-488 GSDSSSSGSAESAA
+488 ESAA

-507 SDSSPSASAAS
+507 
-518 AALSKDGS
+518 
-526 DSSPSESSESPKDGS
+526 
-541 KDGKFNPWNESEKA
+541 KFNPRNESEKT
-555 AKQAKEGNGAAATSA
+555 AKQAEEGTGATATTASVAAPAAAK
-570 VAEAAPRNSQSAP
+570 AAPSQAKSAP
-583 SSSWARRAAPSSPEE
+583 PSSWARRTAPSSPEE
-598 RAKSSHLGRFARAMV
+598 RARSSHLGRFARAMV
-613 LQGLAGSSL
+613 LQGLAGSGL

-637 SVADQMHNNLHQYL
+637 GVADQIHNNLHEYL

>member
-1 MNISLQPLFLPFR
+1 MNISLQSLFLPFR

-20 IGLILLLVLGLFYL
+20 VSLILLVILGLCYF
-34 FAFPVFAAD
+34 FAFPAFAAD
-43 AADSQ
+43 TPTDGGA
-48 NGVTPDTVKS
+48 NPDTVKAIES
-58 IKSAGF
+58 SGF
-64 FSGILTYFED
+64 FSGILTYFMD
-74 ALKHA
+74 ALKQA
-79 GTRLQPFA
+79 GKRLQPFA

-103 TLFEGQLRMFELIKE
+103 TLYEGQLRMFELIKE

-129 LNFDTLADIF
+129 LNFDTLADTF

-148 TASGLFVTGTPVEAI
+148 IASGLFVTGTPVEAM
-163 TNNPAYS
+163 TKNPAYD
-170 PSGLIDSGWAVVGNV
+170 PSGLIDSGWAVVGHV
-185 ITSALSIAHPIDS
+185 ITSALSISHPIDS

-266 YFICGLAGNVMTD
+266 YFICGLAGHVMTG
-279 LGKIMK
+279 LGKIMVAK
-285 ANNVQRDAEAIS
+285 HEQATSDSIVA
-297 RASHGILNPEAIQP
+297 ASGGMLNDDIAKIIVNP
-311 ILDPSY
+311 DY
-317 FQGKVNYGD
+317 FDKSVNYGD

-338 YLVWKIPNLVSSM
+338 YLVWKIPNLVSAM
-351 VSGSPQMDAGSTL
+351 VSGSPQMDAGSFL
-364 RSAMGGVGMV
+364 RSAIGGAGMV
-374 AAGMA
+374 AAGVAGAAA

-385 GNVVGTWKA
+385 GNVAGTWAA
-394 TGAAD
+394 TGAS
-399 GSGGGGGGSS
+399 GSGGGDNS

-416 VATGTPGGGGIPLSP
+416 VASGTSGGIPLSP
-431 DGPTIQ
+431 DGPATQ
-437 ANGMNVNPK
+437 ANGMNGTSQN
-446 DISDQGNFDLAS
+446 S
-458 RVAADTTGGAGGD
+458 GGD
-471 SDSSP
+471 SGP
-476 SESAESTASSKA
+476 SASL
-488 GSDSSSSGSAESAA
+488 DSAA
-502 SSKDG
+502 SSN
-507 SDSSPSASAAS
+507 SSPADSAAS
-518 AALSKDGS
+518 SNSDTS
-526 DSSPSESSESPKDGS
+526 DSAASSNSGTSDSATSSNDGQS
-541 KDGKFNPWNESEKA
+541 NPGNESEKA
-555 AKQAKEGNGAAATSA
+555 TKQAEEGTNKAGAPASS
-570 VAEAAPRNSQSAP
+570 AAPSSAKAAPSQAQSAS

>member
-20 IGLILLLVLGLFYL
+20 VSLILLVILGLCYF
-34 FAFPVFAAD
+34 FAFPAFAAD
-43 AADSQ
+43 TPTDGGA
-48 NGVTPDTVKS
+48 NPDTVKAIES
-58 IKSAGF
+58 SGF
-64 FSGILTYFED
+64 FSGILTYFMD
-74 ALKHA
+74 ALKQA
-79 GTRLQPFA
+79 GKRLQPFA

-103 TLFEGQLRMFELIKE
+103 TLYEGQLRMFELIKE

-129 LNFDTLADIF
+129 LNFDTLADTF

-148 TASGLFVTGTPVEAI
+148 IASGLFVTGTPVEAM
-163 TNNPAYS
+163 TKNPAYD
-170 PSGLIDSGWAVVGNV
+170 PSGLIDSGWAVVGHV
-185 ITSALSIAHPIDS
+185 ITSALSISHPIDS

-266 YFICGLAGNVMTD
+266 YFICGLAGHVMTG
-279 LGKIMK
+279 LGKIMVAK
-285 ANNVQRDAEAIS
+285 HEQATSDSIVA
-297 RASHGILNPEAIQP
+297 ASGGMLNDDIAKIIVNP
-311 ILDPSY
+311 DY
-317 FQGKVNYGD
+317 FDKSVNYGD

-338 YLVWKIPNLVSSM
+338 YLVWKIPNLVSAM
-351 VSGSPQMDAGSTL
+351 VSGSPQMDAGSVL
-364 RSAMGGVGMV
+364 RSAIGGAGMV
-374 AAGMA
+374 AAGVAGAAA

-385 GNVVGTWKA
+385 GNVAGTWAA
-394 TGAAD
+394 TGAS
-399 GSGGGGGGSS
+399 GSGGGDNS

-416 VATGTPGGGGIPLSP
+416 VASGTSGGIPLSP
-431 DGPTIQ
+431 DGPATQ
-437 ANGMNVNPK
+437 ANGMNGTSQN
-446 DISDQGNFDLAS
+446 S
-458 RVAADTTGGAGGD
+458 GGD
-471 SDSSP
+471 SGP
-476 SESAESTASSKA
+476 SASL
-488 GSDSSSSGSAESAA
+488 DSAA
-502 SSKDG
+502 SSN
-507 SDSSPSASAAS
+507 SSPADSAAS
-518 AALSKDGS
+518 SNSDTS
-526 DSSPSESSESPKDGS
+526 DSAASSNSSTSDSAASSNDGQS
-541 KDGKFNPWNESEKA
+541 NPGNESEKA
-555 AKQAKEGNGAAATSA
+555 TKQAEEGTNKAGAPASS
-570 VAEAAPRNSQSAP
+570 AAPSSAKAAPSQAQSAP